1 MADSISLSFDEF
13 LRLRNDAMYVE
24 ECGNAQ
30 FRVQAD
36 REWQYL
42 KDRLKQIT
50 AGKMLGADPFEWSP
64 YPALYPDF
72 LKLTDV
78 ALSFE
83 TGTLVGE
90 APPRYR
96 LVLSRRPLRPS
107 EMWPDEEPIPAERC
121 WLSLEPENGGLY
133 WKSADSPIRF
143 ATGQFAEFLAV
154 QLVEYQQRY
163 NEALKARSPWR
174 NL

>member
-1 MADSISLSFDEF
+1 MADGILPSFDEF

-30 FRVQAD
+30 FRFRAD
-36 REWQYL
+36 REWQCL
-42 KDRLKQIT
+42 KDRLQQIT
-50 AGKMLGADPFEWSP
+50 AGKMLGADLFEWSP

-83 TGTLVGE
+83 TGTLVGD

-96 LVLSRRPLRPS
+96 LVLSRRPLRPN

-121 WLSLEPENGGLY
+121 WLSLEPENGKLY
-133 WKSADSPIRF
+133 WKSVDSPIRF
-143 ATGQFAEFLAV
+143 ATEEFAEFIAV
-154 QLVEYQQRY
+154 QLVEYRQRY
-163 NEALKARSPWR
+163 IDALKARYQWR